1 MTFIFGYV
9 ILFVNI
15 NPLLDNG
22 NTYKQVNKGTKKM
35 KGTIVSGKELSEK
48 ILQDLQ
54 TRISYNIDTLQ
65 RRAPKLVVITVGED
79 PASKVYVRN
88 KERACEKTGII
99 FENIRFNT
107 EDNYTSITTRLLD
120 VIQSDDVD
128 GVIIQLPIVSIT
140 LTDVEKQKICELV
153 PDRLDVDGFG
163 QNSKLAV
170 YEGCKDEDAFYP
182 CTPSGIMKLLDEAA
196 ERQRSIK
203 PDFSYRGLN
212 ALVIGRSDIV
222 GKPVANMLMAR
233 NMTVTIAHS
242 KTPIEELRRL
252 VEHADVIISAVGKE
266 LPVQTMRSKAI
277 VIVDVGMNRD
287 KDGKLC
293 GDLTED
299 WKADNSTYY
308 TPVPG
313 GVGPMTVCMLM
324 SNVFKSYLKNTK

>member
-1 MTFIFGYV
+1 
-9 ILFVNI
+9 
-15 NPLLDNG
+15 
-22 NTYKQVNKGTKKM
+22 M
-35 KGTIVSGKELSEK
+35 KGTIISGKELSEK

-54 TRISYNIDTLQ
+54 TKIGYDMCTLHH
-65 RRAPKLVVITVGED
+65 RAPKLVVITIGED

-99 FENIRFNT
+99 FENIRFT
-107 EDNYTSITTRLLD
+107 AEDSYTSIAMRLLN

-140 LTDVEKQKICELV
+140 LTDVEKQKICGLV
-153 PDRLDVDGFG
+153 PDCLDVDGFG
-163 QNSKLAV
+163 QYSKLAV

-182 CTPSGIMKLLDEAA
+182 CTPAGIMKLLDETA

-203 PDFSYRGLN
+203 SDFSYTGLN

-222 GKPVANMLMAR
+222 GKPVANMLMAQ

-242 KTPIEELRRL
+242 RTPIGELRRL
-252 VEHADVIISAVGKE
+252 VEQADVIVSAVGKE
-266 LPVQTMRSKAI
+266 LPVATMHTNAF
-277 VIVDVGMNRD
+277 VIVDVGMNRN

-293 GDLTED
+293 GDLTEE
-299 WKADNSTYY
+299 WKADNSMYY

-324 SNVFKSYLKNTK
+324 NNVYKSYVNNLRS